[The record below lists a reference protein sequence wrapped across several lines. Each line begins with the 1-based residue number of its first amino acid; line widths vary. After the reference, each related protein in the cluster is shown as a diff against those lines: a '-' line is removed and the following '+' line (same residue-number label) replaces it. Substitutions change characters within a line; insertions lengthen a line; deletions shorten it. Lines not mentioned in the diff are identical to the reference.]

1 MKKFFVSTGLA
12 AISAAGLQSTLAA
25 GLDSVSPKA
34 WSISGTLRGFYDD
47 NYNIS
52 NTKKGSWGGEIAP
65 TISVNLPLRQTD
77 MGIRYNYGLYY
88 YNDRDSLGLNP
99 FDQTH
104 QVEVWLDH
112 AINEQWHIKL
122 TDTFAVG
129 QEPDLLQGSGA
140 QAVQY
145 RINGNNMANHASV
158 TLDTQWTK
166 MFGTSL
172 HYGNDFYNY
181 DNSGAT
187 VQPVGSALVSLT
199 PYNIPGNHLFGND
212 PTQFAQLG
220 GNGGASLAGLLDR
233 VEQNIGLDLN
243 WTLSPETIVGIG
255 YGFSWA
261 NYTGNEPV
269 AVFNYLVPGSP
280 NNLSQSYVYSSSSRD
295 GSSHNIHAS
304 LKRQLTANLDLNFV
318 VGASYSDN
326 PNDPF
331 NHSQTLSP
339 SADLSLSYTYSPGS
353 YVQIGGSHSQSAT
366 DAIQP
371 GAKNGITQFQNA
383 SVVYVDLNHR
393 LTDKLSATLI
403 GRFQYTTFE
412 DGLASS
418 ADEEDYNFG
427 LNLTYL
433 INRHFSADLGY
444 NFDDLISGLSSGQ
457 SGRGYVR
464 NRVYMGMT
472 ANF

>member
-12 AISAAGLQSTLAA
+12 AISAAGLQSALAA

-52 NTKKGSWGGEIAP
+52 NTKKGSWGGEVAP
-65 TISVNLPLRQTD
+65 TVSVNLPLRQTD

-112 AINEQWHIKL
+112 AINEQWHVKL

-145 RINGNNMANHASV
+145 RINGNNMANHANVS
-158 TLDTQWTK
+158 LDTQWTK

-172 HYGNDFYNY
+172 HYGNDFYSY
-181 DNSGAT
+181 DNKGTT
-187 VQPVGSALVSLT
+187 VTDTASFPAGVYSV
-199 PYNIPGNHLFGND
+199 YNIPGNHLFGND
-212 PTQFAQLG
+212 PTQFAQLSG
-220 GNGGASLAGLLDR
+220 TGASLAGLLDR
-233 VEQNIGLDLN
+233 VEQSIGLDLN
-243 WTLSPETIVGIG
+243 WTLNPETIFGVG
-255 YGFSWA
+255 YDFSWA

-269 AVFNYLVPGSP
+269 AVFNYLLPGSIQ
-280 NNLSQSYVYSSSSRD
+280 QSYIYSSSSRD

-304 LKRQLTANLDLNFV
+304 LKRQLTANVDLSLL
-318 VGASYSDN
+318 VGAAYSDN

-339 SADLSLSYTYSPGS
+339 SADLSLSYTYSPGC

-393 LTDKLSATLI
+393 ITDKLSATLI

-444 NFDDLISGLSSGQ
+444 NFDDLVSGLN
-457 SGRGYVR
+457 GRSYVR